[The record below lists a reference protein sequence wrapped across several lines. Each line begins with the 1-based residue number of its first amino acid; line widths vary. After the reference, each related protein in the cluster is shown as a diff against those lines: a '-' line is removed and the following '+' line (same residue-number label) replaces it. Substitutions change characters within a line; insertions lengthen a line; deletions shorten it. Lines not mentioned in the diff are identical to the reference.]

1 MVRQVLRLAVAVL
14 AQLDS
19 EEAEQSSN
27 HEDRPKRPIV
37 TRKPE
42 QQRVSSWRPDGDGD
56 WLFVEHVS
64 E

>member
-19 EEAEQSSN
+19 EEAEQSSTQD
-27 HEDRPKRPIV
+27 DRIKRSSKSKKSDQ
-37 TRKPE
+37 R
-42 QQRVSSWRPDGDGD
+42 RVSSWRPDADED
-56 WLFVEHVS
+56 WRFIEHVR

>member
-19 EEAEQSSN
+19 EEAEQSST
-27 HEDRPKRPIV
+27 HEDRIKRSSKSKKSDQ
-37 TRKPE
+37 R
-42 QQRVSSWRPDGDGD
+42 RVSSWRPDADED
-56 WLFVEHVS
+56 WRFIEHVR

>member
-19 EEAEQSSN
+19 EEAEQSSTQ
-27 HEDRPKRPIV
+27 EDRIKRSSKSKKSDQ
-37 TRKPE
+37 R
-42 QQRVSSWRPDGDGD
+42 RVSSWRPDADGD
-56 WLFVEHVS
+56 WRFIEHVR